1 MFLSLISEANVK
13 MENQRLDCAGC
24 SGSRV
29 GPSRNSS
36 EIKEIAPDIRT
47 LSAHSLFHRKMLER
61 VSQRH
66 TFEALWGS
74 YRCSGDAIGSPKA
87 AKDAKKVDKIKVL
100 HPEGPEC
107 YRRVPET
114 SKMEPTW
121 SQNGTKVITNIARE
135 TYVFN
140 SPLAQIAHSGLLEG
154 RATSCREAPPHNA
167 YVLNYMYIGKVF
179 CSRIRLKLNHV
190 LLCL

>member
-1 MFLSLISEANVK
+1 
-13 MENQRLDCAGC
+13 MEKHRLDRAGC

-47 LSAHSLFHRKMLER
+47 LSAHSLFRRKMLQR

-66 TFEALWGS
+66 AFEALWNS
-74 YRCSGDAIGSPKA
+74 FRCSGNPLGSPKA
-87 AKDAKKVDKIKVL
+87 AKVVKKVDKMRTWNQPW

-107 YRRVPET
+107 YRRVPEA

-121 SQNGTKVITNIARE
+121 SQNGAQVITNMARE
-135 TYVFN
+135 THVSN
-140 SPLAQIAHSGLLEG
+140 S
-154 RATSCREAPPHNA
+154 NA
-167 YVLNYMYIGKVF
+167 NTN
-179 CSRIRLKLNHV
+179 CS
-190 LLCL
+190 

>member
-1 MFLSLISEANVK
+1 
-13 MENQRLDCAGC
+13 MEKHRLDRAGC

-47 LSAHSLFHRKMLER
+47 LSAHSLFLRKMLKR
-61 VSQRH
+61 VSQKH
-66 TFEALWGS
+66 AFEALGGFF
-74 YRCSGDAIGSPKA
+74 RCSSNPLGSPKA
-87 AKDAKKVDKIKVL
+87 AKVDKKVDKMRTWDQPCY
-100 HPEGPEC
+100 PEDPEC
-107 YRRVPET
+107 YRMVPET
-114 SKMEPTW
+114 SKMKPAR
-121 SQNGTKVITNIARE
+121 SHNGAKVITNMARE

-167 YVLNYMYIGKVF
+167 YVLITCILAK
-179 CSRIRLKLNHV
+179 CSAVAFALN
-190 LLCL
+190 